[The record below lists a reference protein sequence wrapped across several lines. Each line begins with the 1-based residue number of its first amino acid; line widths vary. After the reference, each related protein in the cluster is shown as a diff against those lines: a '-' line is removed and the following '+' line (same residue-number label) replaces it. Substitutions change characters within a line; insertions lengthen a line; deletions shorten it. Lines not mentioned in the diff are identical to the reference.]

1 MTEHIRINTMKKNKL
16 KVRREHIRYIKS
28 LRARGLEC
36 HEAINPNTFPLTYLG
51 EEIEF
56 RHVSSVRRTKGGRL
70 RKDHPSESGWIHK
83 KSSIFSPPKRPPKP
97 PKKK

>member
-1 MTEHIRINTMKKNKL
+1 MKKNNL
-16 KVRREHIRYIKS
+16 KVRREQIRYIKS

-56 RHVSSVRRTKGGRL
+56 RHVSSGRRTKGGRL
-70 RKDHPSESGWIHK
+70 RKDHPSSGKNLITVV
-83 KSSIFSPPKRPPKP
+83 FSPPKNPPKP
-97 PKKK
+97 PKK